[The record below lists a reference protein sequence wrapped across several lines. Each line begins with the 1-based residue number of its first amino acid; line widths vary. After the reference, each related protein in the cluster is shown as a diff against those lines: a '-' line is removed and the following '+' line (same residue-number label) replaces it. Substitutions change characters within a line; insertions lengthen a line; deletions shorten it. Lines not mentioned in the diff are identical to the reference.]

1 MKNLILLHGAI
12 GASDQFDE
20 LKTILSKIYKVY
32 TLDFSGHG
40 QNQNITEPFSI
51 ENFSRDLND
60 FITANK
66 IEQANIFGYSMGGYV
81 ALHYILHYPNKI
93 EKIFTFATKFEWTIE
108 IAAKEVKLLNPEI
121 IQQKIPAFA
130 NVLEKRH
137 GEKWKMVLAKTKE
150 MMLKMGENPPLTT
163 TDLNRITLPIL
174 FGVGDSDQMVSIE
187 ETIKFRT
194 SCNDSSLLILPQTEH
209 PFEKIKLMQLCI
221 HIQSFFN

>member
-12 GASDQFDE
+12 GASDQFEE
-20 LKTILSKIYKVY
+20 LKNILSKVYKIY

-40 QNQNITEPFSI
+40 KNQNINPTFSI
-51 ENFSRDLND
+51 ENFSKDLND
-60 FITANK
+60 FITTHK

-81 ALHYILHYPNKI
+81 ALHYVLHYPNQI
-93 EKIFTFATKFEWTIE
+93 EKIFTFATKFEWSIE

-130 NVLEKRH
+130 NALEKRH
-137 GEKWKMVLAKTKE
+137 GEKWKMVLEKTKE
-150 MMLKMGENPPLTT
+150 MMLKMGENPPLSTN
-163 TDLNRITLPIL
+163 DLTRINIPVQ

-187 ETIKFRT
+187 ETINFRT

-209 PFEKIKLMQLCI
+209 PFEKIKLIQLCI
-221 HIQSFFN
+221 HMQSFFN